1 MRRNLHSKKIINETS
16 VHDIKL
22 ELDVR
27 CQKLIERQLHSA
39 FPHIS
44 FLGEEGDSGDRQA
57 EYRWVVDPIDGT
69 VNFTYGIPHACV
81 SIALQQRSARC
92 QVSGVR
98 SKSRTTHHAPLN
110 ADYLT
115 IAGVV
120 YDPFQDE
127 LWTAICGQPA
137 RLNGKVIRVSSRR
150 TLGDAVVSIG
160 FSKSRASMEHALP
173 YFAWLARRV
182 RKIRMMGAA
191 ALGLTYVATG
201 RFDAYIER
209 GINLWDIA
217 AGGLIVECAG
227 GEFWHEPISGRKFRM
242 IASNGLLGR
251 TLRTGK
257 FK

>member
-1 MRRNLHSKKIINETS
+1 M
-16 VHDIKL
+16 
-22 ELDVR
+22 
-27 CQKLIERQLHSA
+27 
-39 FPHIS
+39 
-44 FLGEEGDSGDRQA
+44 
-57 EYRWVVDPIDGT
+57 
-69 VNFTYGIPHACV
+69 
-81 SIALQQRSARC
+81 
-92 QVSGVR
+92 
-98 SKSRTTHHAPLN
+98 
-110 ADYLT
+110 
-115 IAGVV
+115 V

-127 LWTAICGQPA
+127 LWTAIRGQPA

-150 TLGDAVVSIG
+150 TLADAVVSIG

-173 YFAWLARRV
+173 YFAWLTRRV

-227 GEFWHEPISGRKFRM
+227 GEFWHEPISGGKFRM